1 MSKSSTF
8 LVWWCEVTKTLV
20 GMGLII
26 EIEAVVRYSTCPRCG
41 QFSRSIHQNHWR
53 IIQDLPWS
61 TKPVLLRI
69 NHRQFK
75 CNQCQK
81 VFNEEL
87 DFVDQFETLAVYR

>member
-1 MSKSSTF
+1 
-8 LVWWCEVTKTLV
+8 
-20 GMGLII
+20 MGLII